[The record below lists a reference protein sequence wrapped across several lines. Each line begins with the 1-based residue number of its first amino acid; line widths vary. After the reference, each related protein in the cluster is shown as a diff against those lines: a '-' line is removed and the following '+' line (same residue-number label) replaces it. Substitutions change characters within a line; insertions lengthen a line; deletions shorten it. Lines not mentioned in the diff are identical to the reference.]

1 MNVIRFV
8 ALVAAAMALAGCS
21 ETMHT
26 SDSSAMMAT
35 AGYAFAPPAARTFC
49 ARQPRYCSPTGHVR
63 EVKLTDRRLAE
74 LQAVNSSVNAR
85 IVARNDSAS
94 GSADDWRIP
103 TREGDC
109 EDFAILKK
117 SELMKRGWPASALL
131 LTVATLGGAGHTVL
145 TVRTDKGDL
154 ILDNRS
160 GAVRNWSQTSYRYF
174 ARQSQSQSGKWVRIE
189 S

>member
-1 MNVIRFV
+1 VIRLA
-8 ALVAAAMALAGCS
+8 ALIAAALAMAGCS
-21 ETMHT
+21 ETMQT
-26 SDSSAMMAT
+26 SGSAAMMVT
-35 AGYAFAPPAARTFC
+35 KGYAFAPPAFRPFC
-49 ARQPRYCSPTGHVR
+49 ARQPRLCSTGGQVKQ
-63 EVKLTDRRLAE
+63 VKLSLARRAE

-85 IVARNDSAS
+85 IKERSDASA
-94 GSADDWRIP
+94 GSADDWRVP
-103 TREGDC
+103 TKEGDC

-131 LTVATLGGAGHTVL
+131 LTVVTLGGQGHTVL

-160 GAVRNWSQTSYRYF
+160 GAVRNWSQTSYHYF
-174 ARQSQSQSGKWVRIE
+174 ARQSQSQNGKWTQID